1 MREAHR
7 NLLVISPTAVL
18 FDAIGDGQVLKN
30 LTLDGLFDI
39 MLLRQTA
46 FLAVSWCL
54 QAKFLEI

>member
-1 MREAHR
+1 M
-7 NLLVISPTAVL
+7 AVL

-30 LTLDGLFDI
+30 LTLNGLFDI

-46 FLAVSWCL
+46 FLAVSRCL